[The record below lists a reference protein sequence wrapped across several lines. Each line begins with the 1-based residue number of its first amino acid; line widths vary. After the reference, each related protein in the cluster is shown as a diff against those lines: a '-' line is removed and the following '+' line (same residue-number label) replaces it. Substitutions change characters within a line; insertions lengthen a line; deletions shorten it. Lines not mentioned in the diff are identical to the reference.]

1 VVVIHG
7 DRHIRIWVRVH
18 GKLHSGTA
26 SLEVLLTNRVANI
39 HGFAKNAAVTRGDV
53 ADFGVRGCK
62 RWEDKLRKKPEQHRE
77 IRRKQA
83 IFVLLEQRSSEMQHN
98 CTRANEL
105 VAYLMGEKVLS
116 SAAAINRV
124 VLDHMAD
131 QFLV

>member
-1 VVVIHG
+1 
-7 DRHIRIWVRVH
+7 
-18 GKLHSGTA
+18 
-26 SLEVLLTNRVANI
+26 
-39 HGFAKNAAVTRGDV
+39 V